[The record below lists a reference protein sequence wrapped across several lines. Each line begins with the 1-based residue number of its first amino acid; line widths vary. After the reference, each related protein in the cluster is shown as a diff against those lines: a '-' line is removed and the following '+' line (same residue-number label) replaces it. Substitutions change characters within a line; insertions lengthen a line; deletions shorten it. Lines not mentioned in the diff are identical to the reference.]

1 MCGDYTPE
9 KGENQSDCHSSSSH
23 SLSFFLSVSSNGF
36 PEIMHD
42 RCMSTSFF
50 SLSLSVSLMAG
61 PLKHANVTYVSP
73 SLSPYVSLSASLPLF
88 PSGPN
93 VLVYSMPSTIK
104 KSKTLHWGEGDQGF
118 VCKSLWFYGLNYKY
132 MWSACSF
139 ELAGLDRLDAG
150 CFQP

>member
-1 MCGDYTPE
+1 MQRHKAGLLLSEEFRGIVHMCGDYTPE

-73 SLSPYVSLSASLPLF
+73 SLSPYVSLSHPLSLCSHLDPMCWSTLCHQQSKKAKHYIEEKGIKVLSVN
-88 PSGPN
+88 PSGF
-93 VLVYSMPSTIK
+93 M
-104 KSKTLHWGEGDQGF
+104 
-118 VCKSLWFYGLNYKY
+118 
-132 MWSACSF
+132 A
-139 ELAGLDRLDAG
+139 
-150 CFQP
+150 

>member
-23 SLSFFLSVSSNGF
+23 RERESLSLFLNGF
-36 PEIMHD
+36 SEIMHD

-61 PLKHANVTYVSP
+61 PPKHANVTYVSP

-93 VLVYSMPSTIK
+93 VLVYSAINNQK
-104 KSKTLHWGEGDQGF
+104 KQNTTLRRRGSRF
-118 VCKSLWFYGLNYKY
+118 CL
-132 MWSACSF
+132 
-139 ELAGLDRLDAG
+139 
-150 CFQP
+150 